1 MSALYQLNSKY
12 SSVKANKLWNTRNE
26 KSIEK
31 QWKIFFPFQ
40 LETSIPVKNSR
51 RKKKKKKIIENTWK
65 GYEHKSKQR
74 IHLCFILYHI
84 QRIPH
89 IYSLGQSTLFI
100 DRQSTQRAV
109 NNNGLLLF
117 SSRLLKLHTSNKWS
131 LVLSPDGIHQ
141 SHSKSKQEIRHF
153 STRQY

>member
-1 MSALYQLNSKY
+1 LTRLL
-12 SSVKANKLWNTRNE
+12 VANDSCCNFDLQSCTNVTVDYKDRN
-26 KSIEK
+26 
-31 QWKIFFPFQ
+31 
-40 LETSIPVKNSR
+40 
-51 RKKKKKKIIENTWK
+51 
-65 GYEHKSKQR
+65 
-74 IHLCFILYHI
+74 
-84 QRIPH
+84 
-89 IYSLGQSTLFI
+89 LGQSTLFI

-109 NNNGLLLF
+109 NNNGLLLL